1 MSNDKHMK
9 RIFLYILGLIALFAL
24 PSCQSTANYKE
35 RTNFDK
41 DWKFALLDDSTAFQ
55 FYYNDADWRTL
66 NLPHDWSIEGEFS
79 KENPAT
85 AEGGALPTGTAW
97 YRKSFTLE
105 GAGETKKYYIDFDGV
120 MSNSEVWINE
130 HYLGKRPFGY
140 ISFRYD
146 LTPYLKFGAQENVIA
161 VKVDNSVQ
169 PASRWYTGSGIY
181 RHVWLV
187 EENPIHVAHWGT
199 YVTTPEITKESSIVK
214 LEVKVENASAQ
225 TEGILVKSVI
235 NDAQGKL
242 VAESESELQSAASA
256 VVALNQEFTVATP
269 LRWSPEHPNL
279 YSITTE
285 LWLNNELIDS
295 YETPLAFRTFEWRAE
310 EGFFL
315 NGEHYKI
322 YGVNQHHDLGALG
335 AAFNRRAAERQ
346 LEILKKMG
354 VNTIRMS
361 HNPPAVE
368 LFELCDKMGFLVV
381 AESFDEW
388 AKTKAKKGYHLYWD
402 KWHERDLADMMLRDR
417 NYPCIFMWS
426 IGNEIREQFDETGQ
440 TITQELDSIVKIYD
454 TTRPTTTSLTETDPA
469 KNNLFQS
476 NALDVLSFN
485 YKHYDYNKYLEN
497 FPGYAMVA
505 SEVCA
510 SMATRGHYDF
520 PSDSDRVWPAGNKIP
535 FDGNAD
541 LSCSAFDNCYPYW
554 GASHRATWKAVKEN
568 DFVAGMIIWS
578 GFDYLGEP
586 LPYPYPARSSYFG
599 VVDLCGFPKDAYYL
613 YQSEWSKETMLHL
626 YPHWNWKEGQIIDL
640 VTYYNNADEVEL
652 FVNGESQGRK
662 TKSPDTF
669 NCMWRV
675 PFHAGSIKA
684 VSYKDGA
691 VVLEKEIKTAGKAAK
706 IELIADR
713 TEIKPDGEDLSFIT
727 VKVTD
732 ADGNLVPNADNL
744 IHFDVQGDG
753 FIAGVDNGY
762 QASTEPF
769 KADHRKAFNGMCLL
783 IVQNDGLAGEIKIK
797 ATADGLTSAALM
809 VQVK

>member
-1 MSNDKHMK
+1 MIK
-9 RIFLYILGLIALFAL
+9 RLTYLLSLLAFFAFVG
-24 PSCQSTANYKE
+24 CQSTPDYTDKV
-35 RTNFDK
+35 NFDK
-41 DWKFALLDDSTAFQ
+41 DWKFALGDDSLAFQ
-55 FYYNDADWRTL
+55 TTYNDGAWRSL

-79 KENPAT
+79 AENVTTP
-85 AEGGALPTGTAW
+85 EGGALPSGIAW
-97 YRKSFTLE
+97 YRKTFMLE
-105 GAGETKKYYIDFDGV
+105 QPKEAKKYYIDFDGV

-140 ISFRYD
+140 IGFRYD
-146 LTPYLKFGAQENVIA
+146 ITNFLKFGEANVLA
-161 VKVDNSVQ
+161 VKVDNSDQ

-187 EENPIHVAHWGT
+187 EENPIHIAHWGT
-199 YVTTPEITKESSIVK
+199 YVTTPK
-214 LEVKVENASAQ
+214 LSETEAAVNIEVKVDNTTTQ
-225 TEGILVKSVI
+225 DQDVLVRSVI
-235 NDAQGKL
+235 KNKDGK
-242 VAESESELQSAASA
+242 VKAEGETMLTSKAS
-256 VVALNQEFTVATP
+256 VVSVVNTQMRVISP
-269 LRWSPEHPNL
+269 LLWSPESPNM
-279 YSITTE
+279 YSVTTY
-285 LWLNNELIDS
+285 LIVDGKEVDA
-295 YETPLAFRTFEWRAE
+295 YNTPLAFRTFAWEAE
-310 EGFFL
+310 KGFFL
-315 NGEHYKI
+315 NGKPYKI

-335 AAFNRRAAERQ
+335 AVVNTRGKERQ

-361 HNPPAVE
+361 HNPPSSE
-368 LFELCDKMGFLVV
+368 LLRLCDEMGFLVV
-381 AESFDEW
+381 AEAFDEW
-388 AKTKAKKGYHLYWD
+388 KKTKAKKGYHLYWD
-402 KWHERDLADMMLRDR
+402 EWHERDLADMMLRDR
-417 NYPCIFMWS
+417 NHPSIFMWS

-440 TITQELDSIVKIYD
+440 TITHELDSIVKIYD
-454 TTRPTTTSLTETDPA
+454 ITRPTTTSLTETDPA
-469 KNNLFQS
+469 KNNLYQS
-476 NALDVLSFN
+476 KALDVLSFN
-485 YKHYDYNKYLEN
+485 YKHYDYDKYLTN

-541 LSCSAFDNCYPYW
+541 LTCSAYDNCYPYW

-599 VVDLCGFPKDAYYL
+599 VIDLCGFPKDAYYL

-626 YPHWNWKEGQIIDL
+626 YPHWNWEEGQLIDL

-652 FVNGESQGRK
+652 FVNGVSQGRK
-662 TKSPDTF
+662 TKSNDTF

-675 PFHAGSIKA
+675 PFHPGSIKA

-691 VVLEKEIKTAGKAAK
+691 VVMEKEIKTAGKPAK

-713 TEIKPDGEDLSFIT
+713 MQLKADGEDLSFVT

-732 ADGNLVPNADNL
+732 EEGNLIPNADNL
-744 IHFDVQGDG
+744 IHFDVQGAG

-769 KADHRKAFNGMCLL
+769 KANYRKAFNGMCLL
-783 IVQNDGLAGEIKIK
+783 IVQNNEQAGEISIK
-797 ATADGLTSAALM
+797 ATAEGLETASM
-809 VQVK
+809 VVKAN